1 MTAWNHRGATIARG
15 RWATIALAAMLAF
28 LCQSF
33 VTQTHLHP
41 DSAARAVALAGPAT
55 APAALKAG
63 QPVPD
68 VPDCP
73 ICREISH
80 GSTYLPSVPVAFQAA
95 TPDTIWRV
103 ALPTRTLAPSQYS
116 HAWRSRAPPQNLHA

>member
-1 MTAWNHRGATIARG
+1 VARG
-15 RWATIALAAMLAF
+15 RWAVVAFAALLAF

-33 VTQTHLHP
+33 VTQTHLHLDP
-41 DSAARAVALAGPAT
+41 AARAVALVGPAA

-63 QPVPD
+63 QPSPD

-80 GSTYLPSVPVAFQAA
+80 GGTYLPPVPVAIQAA
-95 TPDTIWRV
+95 VSTAVWRV
-103 ALPTRTLAPSQYS
+103 VLPPRAPAPSRFS
-116 HAWRSRAPPQNLHA
+116 HGWRSRAPPLLLHA

>member
-1 MTAWNHRGATIARG
+1 
-15 RWATIALAAMLAF
+15 MLAF

-33 VTQTHLHP
+33 VTQTHLHLDP
-41 DSAARAVALAGPAT
+41 AARAVALAGPAA

-63 QPVPD
+63 QPSPD

-80 GSTYLPSVPVAFQAA
+80 GSTYLPSVPVAIQTIAPA
-95 TPDTIWRV
+95 TIWQAV
-103 ALPTRTLAPSQYS
+103 LPSSALAPSQSS

>member
-1 MTAWNHRGATIARG
+1 
-15 RWATIALAAMLAF
+15 MLAF

-33 VTQTHLHP
+33 VTQTHLHL

-63 QPVPD
+63 PSAPD

-80 GSTYLPSVPVAFQAA
+80 GSTYLPSVPVAIQTIAPA
-95 TPDTIWRV
+95 TIWQAV
-103 ALPTRTLAPSQYS
+103 LPSSALAPSQYS

>member
-1 MTAWNHRGATIARG
+1 MTVWNHGSATMKRG
-15 RWATIALAAMLAF
+15 RWAMIALTALLAF

-33 VTQTHLHP
+33 VTQTHLHLNP
-41 DSAARAVALAGPAT
+41 AARVVALAGPAA
-55 APAALKAG
+55 APVALKAG
-63 QPVPD
+63 QPSPD

-80 GSTYLPSVPVAFQAA
+80 GSTYLPAVPVAFQAA
-95 TPDTIWRV
+95 TPDAIWRV
-103 ALPTRTLAPSQYS
+103 VLPPRALAPSQYS